1 MVHNV
6 TGYSVTAHF
15 ATRRE
20 AELAVEHLVQE
31 HRIDRKSI
39 TIEAG
44 GDANT
49 AGMRPAGA
57 DVQSGHP
64 GLPRHGAPALH
75 GMIEVRVACQPGQ
88 AHTIEATLK
97 EAGAR

>member
-31 HRIDRKSI
+31 HHIDRKSI

-44 GDANT
+44 GEANT
-49 AGMRPAGA
+49 AGTRPSGA

-64 GLPRHGAPALH
+64 GLPRHGEPALH
-75 GMIEVRVACQPGQ
+75 GMIEVRVACQPGH
-88 AHTIEATLK
+88 AERIEATLK
-97 EAGAR
+97 AAGAR